1 MNDPR
6 DRVLDSYTLLA
17 YLENEAGALHVKSLL
32 GQAETGPSHL
42 WMSIINLGEVLY
54 IIERERGVAH
64 SRNVLAAVE
73 QLPVDMVIA
82 DRAHTLSAAHI
93 KARFPLSYADAF
105 AAALAQIKG
114 VPLVTGDEEFSRVES
129 FVAIEW
135 LPRR

>member
-1 MNDPR
+1 MSGCPQ
-6 DRVLDSYTLLA
+6 
-17 YLENEAGALHVKSLL
+17 VKSLL
-32 GQAETGPSHL
+32 SQAETGPSRL
-42 WMSIINLGEVLY
+42 WMSIVNLGEVLY
-54 IIERERGVAH
+54 ITEREQGLAH

-129 FVAIEW
+129 LVALEW